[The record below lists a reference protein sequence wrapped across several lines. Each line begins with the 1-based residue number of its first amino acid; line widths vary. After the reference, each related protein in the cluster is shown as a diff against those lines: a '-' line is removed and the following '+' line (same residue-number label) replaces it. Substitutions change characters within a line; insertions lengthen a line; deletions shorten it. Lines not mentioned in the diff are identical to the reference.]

1 MNPLPIPACEAS
13 DVELENELRRRGC
26 AVVVVTPDDVIRQ
39 WRSNMDAD
47 NVQSPDP
54 TEGEARRALAVI
66 QRMMDRAV
74 HESDPCFKWGA
85 TSDACELIVISRRF
99 RQQEQEQK
107 ERKGGK

>member
-66 QRMMDRAV
+66 QRMMDRSV
-74 HESDPCFKWGA
+74 HESDPCFQWGA
-85 TSDACELIVISRRF
+85 TSDACELIVIFRRF
-99 RQQEQEQK
+99 RQQEHE